1 MATRST
7 VRTPRPTAT
16 AARKTAR
23 AAAPPV
29 GAVAADDEAP
39 GPAFLS
45 VGPRI
50 KALRRLRNMTV
61 EELADAVGVHKAHVS
76 RLERSLKT
84 PSIHMMARLAKALG
98 TSMGNLVGET
108 LDKADIKITRG
119 TDLAPGYPVEE
130 PAQHRIAPLLHGHSV
145 GSFEAFIVYPGQS
158 GGTVQAQHEGQE
170 MLYVL
175 AGTIDVIFNERT
187 ERLQAGDCIHFPG
200 YLNHRIARVGRA
212 QARALLVLSAD

>member
-1 MATRST
+1 MATR
-7 VRTPRPTAT
+7 TPARSAP
-16 AARKTAR
+16 AAASPAKNPRALA
-23 AAAPPV
+23 AAAPAPDE
-29 GAVAADDEAP
+29 AAPVAA
-39 GPAFLS
+39 FQS

-76 RLERSLKT
+76 RLERGLKT
-84 PSIHMMARLAKALG
+84 PSIHMLARLAKALG

-119 TDLAPGYPVEE
+119 AELAPGHAAEE
-130 PAQHRIAPLLHGHSV
+130 PAAHRFAPLLHGHSV
-145 GSFEAFIVYPGQS
+145 SAFEAFIVYPGQS
-158 GGTVQAQHEGQE
+158 GGSLQAQHEGQE

-175 AGTIDVIFNERT
+175 AGTIDVIFPERT
-187 ERLQAGDCIHFPG
+187 ERLQTGDCIHFPG

-212 QARALLVLSAD
+212 QARALLVLSAQ